1 MDVVLNKITAQEIE
15 KYLANKSYGPLILF
29 GDKGMGKGKVA
40 EYIARQILGVSEE
53 SALDLHPDYYSIHP
67 DKGMIRVG
75 QMESLHD
82 WCAYVQVKA
91 PKKVIVIYDA
101 GLMNDN
107 AQNALLKLL
116 EDGSENH
123 TVILVSEHQ
132 MLDTIKSR
140 CQTIVFHKLDAMQ
153 LEQALKSINPD
164 MDERVKQTACL
175 LADGHV
181 ELLKGI
187 LSHESFLKTMVTYMD
202 CLSGFEKKREILEA
216 IGGVREK
223 DSTYLYDGLK
233 DRESELR
240 LFLKCNVTMFVNA
253 LYAKAGIVKPD
264 SLTTHLIGKFNL
276 QELTV
281 IVDAFVEGVYKL
293 EQKKFTR
300 NDFFRIYQ
308 TVIGI

>member
-1 MDVVLNKITAQEIE
+1 MNVILNEKTAQDIE

-40 EYIARQILGVSEE
+40 EYIAGKILGIPEGGS
-53 SALDLHPDYYSIHP
+53 LDLHPDFYSIYP

-75 QMESLHD
+75 QIERLHE
-82 WCAYVQVKA
+82 WCAYVQVEA

-116 EDGSENH
+116 EDGNDNH

-140 CQTIVFHKLDAMQ
+140 CQTIVFHKLDTSQ
-153 LEQALKSINPD
+153 LEKALKSLNPEI
-164 MDERVKQTACL
+164 DERVKQTACL

-181 ELLKGI
+181 ELLKSI
-187 LSHESFLKTMVTYMD
+187 LSHDAFLKTMVSYMD
-202 CLSGFEKKREILEA
+202 CLSGFDKRREILEV

-223 DSTYLYDGLK
+223 DSSYLYDGLK
-233 DRESELR
+233 DGESELR
-240 LFLKCNVTMFVNA
+240 LFLKCNVTLFLNA
-253 LYAKAGIVKPD
+253 LYAKMGVNEPD
-264 SLTTHLIGKFNL
+264 SVTTHLMGKFNL

-281 IVDAFVEGVYKL
+281 IVDAFVEGVYKV
-293 EQKKFTR
+293 EQKRFTR